1 MVRIENREKMRVL
14 VIGTGLLGSKIL
26 KIKKD
31 YELHGAFH
39 TNPPN
44 LKGELYRLD
53 ITQKNSVLDLV
64 SRISPD
70 VSILTSAFTNVD
82 GCEKERETAHEVNVT
97 GPENVAIACERTGSK
112 LIHIS
117 TDYVFDGE
125 KGLYTEEDSPNP
137 ISYYGKTKL
146 LGEEKVK
153 GILEDYVI
161 ARTSVI
167 YGMEKKN
174 FAMWIVD
181 ELRKG
186 NKIRI
191 VTDQYVSPTLN
202 TDLAEQIYALL
213 ERDGQGLYHTAGGER
228 ISRYDFAVKLAVGFG
243 LDKNLIIPIKTEDLN
258 WTARRPPDSSLDVSK
273 ISGIK
278 KPLSIEEALTRLKEE
293 MT

>member
-1 MVRIENREKMRVL
+1 MRVL
-14 VIGTGLLGSKIL
+14 VIGIGLLGSKIL

-31 YELHGAFH
+31 HELHGTFH

-44 LKGELYRLD
+44 MKGELYRLD

-64 SRISPD
+64 SKISPD

-82 GCEKERETAHEVNVT
+82 GCEKERETAYKVNVA
-97 GPENVAIACERTGSK
+97 GPENVAMACERTGSK

-117 TDYVFDGE
+117 TDYVFDGK
-125 KGLYTEEDSPNP
+125 KGLYTERDSPNP

-153 GILEDYVI
+153 EVLEDYVI

-167 YGMEKKN
+167 YGMENKN
-174 FAMWIVD
+174 FATWIID
-181 ELRKG
+181 ELRNG

-202 TDLAEQIYALL
+202 TDLAEQLYALI
-213 ERDGQGLYHTAGGER
+213 ERDAKGLYHTAGGER
-228 ISRYDFAVKLAVGFG
+228 ISRYDFAVKLAEVFG
-243 LDKNLIIPIKTEDLN
+243 LNKSLIIPIKTDELN
-258 WTARRPPDSSLDVSK
+258 WVAKRPKDSSLDVGR
-273 ISGIK
+273 INGIK
-278 KPLSIEEALTRLKEE
+278 KPLSIEEALTMLKEE
-293 MT
+293 MA